1 MEEPSAEVPQSEA
14 SAAGCAPAAGSEDGA
29 DPADADESASPGG
42 PEPLVDL
49 SVCLPEDILNARL
62 LPGWEVAVDPST
74 GYPYYANRATGQSQW
89 EPPVE
94 EAPPAGPE
102 TGLEANA
109 RPRHPAGPEPGPGAA
124 GPGALALQVHY
135 PQSAAE
141 HFSESFAH
149 RLRWAHAVNSK
160 RRLRG
165 ALAASAH
172 FLEADVAAGPL
183 TPAAQLYE
191 APPVSPGGDL
201 SAPPPIQAPSRRGER
216 GRLSGAAPTQET
228 TSVLTASQQSV
239 IMAHYPTEG
248 SSDLSLE
255 RFVSA
260 VLRHNER
267 LDSGRDQHDI
277 WFAEDVVD
285 CEATP
290 TGGASSSVSGA
301 TEGGPSL
308 GAGAGHPMASRR
320 RQPVLD
326 VEPIGS
332 AKDEAVAFA
341 KDLTRELDDQ
351 AKVNGRVLT
360 ACVGSRRDHS
370 SANSQTRRVRKGIK
384 LDFKHF
390 DCVEPTIRYLREI
403 DAARRLGGHLWL
415 NADVLAGPGAL
426 LSPLNAKEFV
436 RLCAEQLPEAVLSL
450 SWGASVISTTRL
462 YTKEM
467 VDRMIEL
474 CMEPFVNQSAAG
486 DQEEVCLT
494 PAATCNHITFAIAA
508 EFALASSEQLRRLL
522 NSVPGS
528 SLTIFSGV
536 GSLGIT
542 PAYVQELVVT
552 YGKTR
557 CFLDLRVSKPWRSCT
572 TGNACS
578 VQ

>member
-1 MEEPSAEVPQSEA
+1 MVVNP
-14 SAAGCAPAAGSEDGA
+14 GS
-29 DPADADESASPGG
+29 
-42 PEPLVDL
+42 DL
-49 SVCLPEDILNARL
+49 S
-62 LPGWEVAVDPST
+62 T
-74 GYPYYANRATGQSQW
+74 
-89 EPPVE
+89 
-94 EAPPAGPE
+94 
-102 TGLEANA
+102 
-109 RPRHPAGPEPGPGAA
+109 
-124 GPGALALQVHY
+124 
-135 PQSAAE
+135 PQ
-141 HFSESFAH
+141 
-149 RLRWAHAVNSK
+149 
-160 RRLRG
+160 
-165 ALAASAH
+165 
-172 FLEADVAAGPL
+172 
-183 TPAAQLYE
+183 
-191 APPVSPGGDL
+191 
-201 SAPPPIQAPSRRGER
+201 PIQAHPRRGER
-216 GRLSGAAPTQET
+216 GRLSGSTPTET
-228 TSVLTASQQSV
+228 TSVLTADQESV
-239 IMAHYPTEG
+239 IMAHYPTER

-255 RFVSA
+255 RFVGA

-267 LDSGRDQHDI
+267 LASGIDQDI

-285 CEATP
+285 CDAIP
-290 TGGASSSVSGA
+290 TGGASSSASGGA
-301 TEGGPSL
+301 EVCPSL

-341 KDLTRELDDQ
+341 KDLTKELDDQ
-351 AKVNGRVLT
+351 ARVNGRVLT

-370 SANSQTRRVRKGIK
+370 ANSQMRRVRKGIK

-390 DCVEPTIRYLREI
+390 ECVEPTIRHLRDI

-426 LSPLNAKEFV
+426 MSPLNAKEFV

-462 YTKEM
+462 YTNEM

-474 CMEPFVNQSAAG
+474 CMRPIVKQSAAG
-486 DQEEVCLT
+486 DQEEVYLT

-508 EFALASSEQLRRLL
+508 EFALASSTQLRRLL